1 MSGVW
6 KQLGRLLSIR
16 FAAIGLTFLQTLV
29 MTRLIGRETFGSLS
43 FALSVSALAVLVL
56 SIGLDQLMMRD
67 VARSGL
73 EGFARSGRWLALRRL
88 IGRWQVPL
96 VLGLAVGFGALFLGS
111 GLGGGYGLAL
121 AGVALALPLVLGR
134 KYVESVALG
143 AKLVGR
149 SILGSQIAY
158 PVLMILG
165 TLAIWALGVVDLR
178 NVMLVY
184 GLAIASSLVVSILLI
199 WPTLQRLVRET
210 PRDGSSE
217 GEIPGAAEL
226 LRSGWHFSLISLG
239 FVLGQHMDVLLT
251 GVFAGPDQVA
261 LVRVASRVA
270 EMAGLVRAI
279 ATLQY
284 KPAVAFAAGQGDR
297 EKLRQ
302 LAQILAIIFAG
313 SGFVVA
319 LGLLIFAPAA
329 MAVFGDAFEVGA
341 PVLRIYLIGVACTL
355 FAGAG
360 DLLLSMSGHERV
372 VSRLLMVSVA
382 IQISLDLL
390 LIPRFGALG
399 CAVANAVALSGF
411 ALSVAAA
418 CVRLLAINPSVF
430 ALLRR
435 R

>member
-1 MSGVW
+1 MW

-96 VLGLAVGFGALFLGS
+96 VLGLAVGCGTLFLGS

-165 TLAIWALGVVDLR
+165 TLAIWGLGVVDLR

-184 GLAIASSLVVSILLI
+184 GLAIGSSLVVSILLI
-199 WPTLQRLVRET
+199 WPVLQRLARQT

-284 KPAVAFAAGQGDR
+284 KPAVAFAAGQGDSD
-297 EKLRQ
+297 KLRH
-302 LAQILAIIFAG
+302 LARLLVIIFAG

-329 MAVFGDAFEVGA
+329 MAVFGEAFGVGA

-372 VSRLLMVSVA
+372 VSRLLMVSVV
-382 IQISLDLL
+382 IQIALDLL

-399 CAVANAVALSGF
+399 CAVANAVALSVF
-411 ALSVAAA
+411 ALSVAVA
-418 CVRLLAINPSVF
+418 CVRLLGVNPSVF

-435 R
+435 Q

>member
-1 MSGVW
+1 MW

-165 TLAIWALGVVDLR
+165 TLAIWGLGVVDLR

-184 GLAIASSLVVSILLI
+184 GLAIGSSLLVSILLI
-199 WPTLQRLVRET
+199 WPVLQRLARQT

-279 ATLQY
+279 VILQY
-284 KPAVAFAAGQGDR
+284 KPQLAEAFGRGDLERVRKITRLMVAIFVVTGLPITLGLWIWPREAMSVFGAAFAEGAW
-297 EKLRQ
+297 
-302 LAQILAIIFAG
+302 
-313 SGFVVA
+313 
-319 LGLLIFAPAA
+319 A
-329 MAVFGDAFEVGA
+329 M
-341 PVLRIYLIGVACTL
+341 RIYVLGVL
-355 FAGAG
+355 FVLLAGPCNSV
-360 DLLLSMSGHERV
+360 LSMIGEERWAARAV
-372 VSRLLMVSVA
+372 WMALAVNLG
-382 IQISLDLL
+382 LDLL
-390 LIPRFGALG
+390 LIPAYGALG
-399 CAVANAVALSGF
+399 CAIANACSMLVIAGV
-411 ALSVAAA
+411 SVAVAWRKHRVNTTIT
-418 CVRLLAINPSVF
+418 CWLNGGSR
-430 ALLRR
+430 
-435 R
+435 